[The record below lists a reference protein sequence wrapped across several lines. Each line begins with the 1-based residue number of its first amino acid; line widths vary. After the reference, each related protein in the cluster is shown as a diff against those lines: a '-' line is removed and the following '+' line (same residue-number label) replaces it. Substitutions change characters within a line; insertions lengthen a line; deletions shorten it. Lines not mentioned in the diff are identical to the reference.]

1 MATRGS
7 ALAIAQSGT
16 VAAQI
21 TALTGRPVETVRITT
36 QGDTN
41 VSVPIERLG
50 TDGVFVVG
58 VRQALLN
65 GDADFAVH
73 SLKDLPTSAFPGVRL
88 AATPTRNEPGDALV
102 ARHDMTLDMLPAGA
116 RVGTGSN
123 RRMGMLRAMRPDL
136 DVVAIRGNVDT
147 RLRHVVEGRLDAVV
161 LAAAGLCRLDL
172 LAQATQMLDPTTF
185 VPAPGQGALAVECR
199 EDEIDEGLLAALR
212 ELDDPATRAAT
223 TAERAILNAL
233 QAGCNAP
240 VGAYA
245 VCSEPGFWEPELHLR
260 AVVVDPA
267 GAVVLSESASGPVA
281 GADELGR
288 LVASH
293 LSAAGA
299 SALLGES
306 VA

>member
-7 ALAIAQSGT
+7 KLALAQSAT
-16 VAAQI
+16 VAARI
-21 TALTGRPVETVRITT
+21 SELTGRAVETVVITT
-36 QGDTN
+36 RGDTD
-41 VSVPIERLG
+41 VSVPIENLG

-58 VRQALLN
+58 VRQALL
-65 GDADFAVH
+65 DRAADFAVH
-73 SLKDLPTSAFPGVRL
+73 SLKDLPTSNFPGIRL
-88 AATPTRNEPGDALV
+88 AATPPRSEPGDALV
-102 ARHDMTLDMLPAGA
+102 ARHDMTLKMLPAGA

-123 RRMGMLRAMRPDL
+123 RRVGMLRALRPDL

-147 RLRHVVEGRLDAVV
+147 RLRLVAEGSLDAVI

-172 LAQATQMLDPTTF
+172 LSKATELLDPTSF

-199 EDEIDEGLLAALR
+199 EDETDADLLAALR

-223 TAERAILNAL
+223 TAERAILAAL
-233 QAGCNAP
+233 HAGCNAP

-245 VCSEPGFWEPELHLR
+245 VCSEPGFWEPEIHLR

-267 GAVVLSESASGPVA
+267 GAVVLSESAAGPVA
-281 GADELGR
+281 DADALGR
-288 LVASH
+288 KVAAQ

-299 SALLGES
+299 SALLGEP